1 MPTRKKYSYTPV
13 TNEEALLFCKTC
25 RDFLTDFS
33 KGMDV
38 NVEDYLTPDKRL
50 RNLTLQN
57 IFLQIIK
64 SATNTGRKSNTI
76 EFSNRR
82 DPQRKNK
89 ILQAISGIPNLADE
103 NAGFT
108 DQQIKEILCRLKEL
122 DVARA
127 LANLKSA
134 QVIKTER
141 TNFWEGWLRSV
152 KDAASF
158 VLTYASGKEF
168 SDFFGQFH
176 GRSLILGPYF
186 LSQQIYGIGFALAC
200 DVLKDLGASELI
212 KPDTHIKKV
221 FYGLSLVKKHSDE
234 AVLDA
239 AVRLVEQANE
249 ARQPEKPEI
258 TPFQLDKMI
267 WLCCSGTFY
276 KTPGLKKPGQREK
289 LIARLRKALGR

>member
-1 MPTRKKYSYTPV
+1 MPTRKKYTYKPV
-13 TNEEALLFCKTC
+13 TKEEALLFCKTC
-25 RDFLTDFS
+25 RDFLTNFT
-33 KGMDV
+33 KGLDV
-38 NVEDYLTPDKRL
+38 NVEDHLTPDKDL

-64 SATNTGRKSNTI
+64 SAANTGRKAKTI
-76 EFSNRR
+76 EFSNHN

-108 DQQIKEILCRLKEL
+108 DQQIKDILCRLKEL
-122 DVARA
+122 DVARS
-127 LANLKSA
+127 LVNLKSA

-152 KDAASF
+152 QDAASF
-158 VLTYASGKEF
+158 VLTFASGREF
-168 SDFFGQFH
+168 ANFFGQFH

-186 LSQQIYGIGFALAC
+186 LSQQIYGIGIALAC
-200 DVLKDLGASELI
+200 DVLKELGTSELI
-212 KPDTHIKKV
+212 KPDTHMKNV

-234 AVLDA
+234 AVIDA

-249 ARQPEKPEI
+249 ARQPENPEI

-267 WLCCSGTFY
+267 WMCCSREFSNTH
-276 KTPGLKKPGQREK
+276 GLKKPGQREE
-289 LIARLRKALGR
+289 LIAQLRQALGR